1 MSKYGP
7 AGSTID
13 DLKWAYVSNTTYANQ
28 DQWLVTIT
36 GATLSGGYDFDLYYS
51 SITTVVITIDSGTT
65 LLAVDSNTLA
75 SIL

>member
-13 DLKWAYVSNTTYANQ
+13 DLQWAYVSNTTYANQ

-36 GATLSGGYDFDLYYS
+36 GATLSGGYGTDLYYS
-51 SITTVVITIDSGTT
+51 SINTVVITIDSGTT